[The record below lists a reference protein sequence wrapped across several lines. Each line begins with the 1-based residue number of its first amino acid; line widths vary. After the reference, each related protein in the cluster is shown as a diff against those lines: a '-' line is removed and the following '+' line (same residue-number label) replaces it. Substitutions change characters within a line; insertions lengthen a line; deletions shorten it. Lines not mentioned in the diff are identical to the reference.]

1 MRINTNFVYT
11 NDNKQY
17 HTYNYYT
24 RQKYGSKVFKVCIDA
39 GFSCPNRDGSITSG
53 GCIFCSER
61 GSGDMI
67 LQTQDLQ
74 KQIDHGFEL
83 MRRKWPHAKA
93 IAYFQSYTNTHGSL
107 QKLKELYEP
116 FFYDDRFIALDIATR
131 SDCLD
136 DEKIAWFKAM
146 SVHKEVNFEIGLQSI
161 HDPTSKWMNRGHDLD
176 SVTETITKLK
186 NANLKV
192 CVHIINGFPNET
204 LDMMMETAQYCA
216 NLNPDMI
223 KIHML
228 HITKNTPL
236 GDQYMQEPF
245 SLITKDTYVDLIVRQ
260 LEILPP
266 EMVVARL
273 TGDAMADDLLEP
285 LWTMD
290 KVSVLNDI
298 DKLQR
303 KLMSYQGKYYS
314 NQNSD

>member
-1 MRINTNFVYT
+1 MTKSTNFIYS

-24 RQKYGSKVFKVCIDA
+24 RNHYGSKVFKVCIDA
-39 GFSCPNRDGSITSG
+39 GFSCPNRDGTITTG
-53 GCIFCSER
+53 GCVFCSER

-74 KQIDHGFEL
+74 KQIEHGFEL
-83 MRRKWPHAKA
+83 MRNKWPDAKA

-116 FFYDDRFIALDIATR
+116 FFYDDRFIAIDIATR

-136 DEKIAWFKAM
+136 DEKIAWFKEM
-146 SVHKEVNFEIGLQSI
+146 SKIKEVNFEIGLQSI
-161 HDPTSKWMNRGHDLD
+161 HDTTSKWMNRGHDLD
-176 SVTETITKLK
+176 SVTKIVNQLK
-186 NANLKV
+186 KANLKV
-192 CVHIINGFPNET
+192 CLHIINGFPNET
-204 LDMMMETAQYCA
+204 IDMMIETAQYCA
-216 NLNPDMI
+216 QLKPDML

-245 SLITKDTYVDLIVRQ
+245 TLLSKEVYVDLVVKQ

-266 EMVVARL
+266 EIIIARL

-285 LWTMD
+285 MWTLR

-298 DKLQR
+298 DKLQKKR
-303 KLMSYQGKYYS
+303 NSYQGKYYKK
-314 NQNSD
+314 NSD